1 MMKKLAIASSA
12 VVAVVLLS
20 GFAFRGGH
28 HGWGHNP
35 ERIKQVVTWKLND
48 KLDDLDATEAQR
60 QSIHA
65 VKDRLLEQGAKLA
78 EEQRGVRSEVVGQL
92 ESATPDAKRLHA
104 LVDERIEA
112 LRAFAH
118 QATDAALE
126 VHGTL
131 TPEQRKAL
139 ATEFRERT
147 GLE

>member
-1 MMKKLAIASSA
+1 MKKKLAIAGSA

-20 GFAFRGGH
+20 GFAFRGAHGH
-28 HGWGHNP
+28 CPNP

-48 KLDDLDATEAQR
+48 RLDDLDATDAQR
-60 QSIHA
+60 ESIHA
-65 VKDRLLEQGAKLA
+65 VKDRLFTEGVQLA
-78 EEQRGVRSEVVGQL
+78 EEQHATRSEVVSQL
-92 ESATPDAKRLHA
+92 ESDKPDAQALHA
-104 LVDERIEA
+104 LVDARIEA

-118 QATDAALE
+118 KATDAVLE

-139 ATEFRERT
+139 ASEYKERT